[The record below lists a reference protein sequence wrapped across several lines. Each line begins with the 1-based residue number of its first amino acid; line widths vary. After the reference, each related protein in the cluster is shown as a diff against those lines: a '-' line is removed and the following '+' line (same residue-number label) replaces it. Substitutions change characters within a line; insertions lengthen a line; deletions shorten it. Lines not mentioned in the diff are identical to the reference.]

1 MDLYK
6 IGDKTEKLV
15 DVTNISKFVF
25 VATVVG

>member
-15 DVTNISKFVF
+15 DVANISKFVF